1 MVYRV
6 PLLRVNTDILANIF
20 AVIANLEKKES
31 GGCNVAVDNATVL
44 LKSRSNELF
53 GHFDFRAFATI
64 WLLQDVICDVSKRF
78 DV

>member
-31 GGCNVAVDNATVL
+31 GGCNVAVDSSWERCGAEVY
-44 LKSRSNELF
+44 K
-53 GHFDFRAFATI
+53 G
-64 WLLQDVICDVSKRF
+64 
-78 DV
+78 